1 MKNHLGI
8 LSFSLFHK
16 AFEGIEAVIIELVA
30 PGLGRSA
37 MRQYL
42 IVERIQKKRPFPVCT
57 PDLENSHVGDNDLKR
72 GAGIPAAFDSV
83 GKQNALFARPLIR
96 ALSAFEQIPAAL
108 QHLCAKL
115 WENIHPVCSN
125 TSYAKR

>member
-1 MKNHLGI
+1 MLLRVYRTLICVKNHFRI

-16 AFEGIEAVIIELVA
+16 ALEGIEAVIIGFVA
-30 PGLGRSA
+30 PGLGRNA

-57 PDLENSHVGDNDLKR
+57 PELVNGHVGDNDLKR
-72 GAGIPAAFDSV
+72 NVGIPAAFDSI

-96 ALSAFEQIPAAL
+96 ALSGL
-108 QHLCAKL
+108 
-115 WENIHPVCSN
+115 
-125 TSYAKR
+125 